1 MKIPNEILLIN
12 PDNLNLDD
20 KTKGLIIFMLNYI
33 EQIAQE
39 IQDLKE
45 ENQSLKDE
53 INRLKGEKG
62 KPKIK
67 PNVPKKQNEIPRKK
81 KTSRSWKKRSKKGRI
96 KIDKTEIRRVD
107 RTMLPPD
114 VVHKGYRRVVVQNIK
129 IITDNVEYLIERF
142 YSPSEGKTYEAKLP
156 DSVDVE
162 FDTESYA
169 YIHHLYFE
177 CRVPEDKILK
187 ILTSAG
193 FVISSGQI
201 SNILTKK
208 KQDAFSQER
217 KDILEVGMNCTNYFH
232 IDDTGGRHKGINHYT
247 QVICNALFSVF
258 FITRKK
264 NRDTIKE
271 ILGLDPDEVINKI
284 LISDDARQFWLVAIY
299 QALCW
304 IHEIRHYKKLS
315 PFLQCNQKKLHGFLT
330 KIWDLY
336 DQLDEYR
343 NTPSEKQKEILTQ
356 QFDDFFS
363 METGYEDLDK
373 RIALT
378 RKKKEKLLLVLDFP
392 EIPLHNNPAEIA
404 LREMVIKRK
413 ISSGTRSED
422 GKIAWENMMTI
433 LDTCRKHGISFLEYV
448 KDIFSG
454 RHNQPRLTDL
464 ILQKAS
470 TLSPS

>member
-1 MKIPNEILLIN
+1 MEIPDKIKFLN
-12 PDNLNLDD
+12 PDELELNDEAKAVFILMINL
-20 KTKGLIIFMLNYI
+20 I
-33 EQIAQE
+33 EQMAQE
-39 IQDLKE
+39 IQDIKE
-45 ENQSLKDE
+45 ENQLLKDE

-62 KPKIK
+62 KPKFK

-81 KTSRSWKKRSKKGRI
+81 KTSRSWKKRNKKGRI
-96 KIDKTEIRRVD
+96 TIDKTEIRRVD

-114 VVHKGYRRVVVQNIK
+114 AVHKGYRRVVVQNIK
-129 IITDNVEYLIERF
+129 IITDNVEYWIERF
-142 YSPSEGKTYEAKLP
+142 YSPSERKTYEAQLP
-156 DSVDVE
+156 DSIDGE
-162 FDTESYA
+162 FDTELYA

-177 CRVPEDKILK
+177 CRVPEKKIWK
-187 ILTSAG
+187 ILTDAG
-193 FVISSGQI
+193 IVISSGQI

-208 KQDAFSQER
+208 MQEAFSQER

-232 IDDTGGRHKGINHYT
+232 IDDTGARHKGINHFT
-247 QVICNALFSVF
+247 QVICTALFSVF

-264 NRDTIKE
+264 NRNAIKE
-271 ILGLDPDEVINKI
+271 ILGLDPEEVIQKI

-304 IHEIRHYKKLS
+304 IHEIRHYKKLN
-315 PFLQCNQKKLHGFLT
+315 PFLQCNRKKLHDFLT
-330 KIWDLY
+330 GLWDYY

-343 NTPSEKQKEILTQ
+343 NNPSEKQKDILTL
-356 QFDDFFS
+356 QFDDLFS
-363 METGYEDLDK
+363 TKTGYYDLDK

-378 RKKKEKLLLVLDFP
+378 RKKKSKLLLVLDFP

-404 LREMVIKRK
+404 IREMVIKRK
-413 ISSGTRSED
+413 ISYGTRSED

-433 LDTCRKHGISFLEYV
+433 LDTCRKHGVSFLEYV

-464 ILQKAS
+464 ISQKAS